1 MSHALKN
8 SLVLIS
14 LVVLSC
20 VTSASAQLTINFDEA
35 GNGSIIR
42 PGFPTITLI
51 SLGNQPDPID
61 AGSGI
66 KPLTYDLL
74 GSIGAVPVDGDLQ
87 VSDNTG
93 IIGDLVRFE
102 QGKILVYS
110 DLAEPGDPVDLAD
123 VGFSPLRQPNL
134 LTVPE
139 TGPEPGLNGVF
150 GYTPTVGQPGSLSA
164 PVIYNFTSDT
174 AVPEPS
180 TFAVLGLGAVLLLVR
195 RRKPLPSPRP
205 A

>member
-1 MSHALKN
+1 MSHAIKK
-8 SLVLIS
+8 SLVAIAI
-14 LVVLSC
+14 VVLTC
-20 VTSASAQLTINFDEA
+20 ITSASAQVTINFDET
-35 GNGSIIR
+35 GNGSIVR
-42 PGFPTITLI
+42 PGFPAITLI

-74 GSIGAVPVDGDLQ
+74 GSVGVVPVDGDLQ

-93 IIGDLVRFE
+93 TISDLVRFE

-110 DLAEPGDPVDLAD
+110 DLSEPGDPSALAD
-123 VGFSPLRQPNL
+123 VGFSALRQPNL
-134 LTVPE
+134 LTLPE
-139 TGPEPGLNGVF
+139 TGPDPGLNGVF
-150 GYTPTVGQPGSLSA
+150 GYTPSTSQPGALSA

-180 TFAVLGLGAVLLLVR
+180 TLAMLGLGALLLLVR
-195 RRKPLPSPRP
+195 RRKPLPSTRS